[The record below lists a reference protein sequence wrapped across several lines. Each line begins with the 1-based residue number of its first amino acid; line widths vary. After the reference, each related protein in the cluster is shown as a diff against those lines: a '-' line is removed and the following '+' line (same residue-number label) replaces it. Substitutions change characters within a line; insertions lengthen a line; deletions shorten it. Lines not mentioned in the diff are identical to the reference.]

1 MNNKV
6 ETVEVDKCSRDTRIA
21 THEAAH
27 LTVGRALGATY
38 GGATIEE
45 NAELGYGGLCWGP
58 DFESRFAGGEASSV
72 IEQLDQLMPSDGDT
86 RDDTA
91 EIYQHVHTRVIELT
105 AGSEA
110 EKLEFGDAWAAT
122 DDRHQEQQL
131 AALIFSTRE
140 AADTFIKA
148 CRAEARAILRRH
160 ADVLEA
166 LAAALLQH
174 RTLDGA
180 QIDET
185 IARAVAARGLAEE
198 HERRR
203 AWQDILA
210 RASTFETEQRRV

>member
-1 MNNKV
+1 MSD
-6 ETVEVDKCSRDTRIA
+6 ESEVARDTRIGW
-21 THEAAH
+21 HEAAH

-58 DFESRFAGGEASSV
+58 DWKSQSRFAGEASSV
-72 IEQLDQLMPSDGDT
+72 IEQIDALMPRDGDT

-91 EIYQHVHTRVIELT
+91 EIYKHVHTRVIELT

-122 DDRHQEQQL
+122 DDRKQEQQL

-140 AADTFIKA
+140 AADTFIAA

-166 LAAALLQH
+166 LAAALLEH
-174 RTLDGA
+174 RTLDGT
-180 QIDET
+180 QIDDT
-185 IARAVAARGLAEE
+185 IARAVAARHLAEE
-198 HERRR
+198 YQRRR
-203 AWQDILA
+203 AWQAVLA
-210 RASTFETEQRRV
+210 RAESFEAEHG